1 MTCDISL
8 IIPSTGQI
16 SHLDRLLQS
25 IVQQDYPI
33 ENFEA
38 LFLVNGDL
46 TETDK
51 VRIEQ
56 LLVSVPIQ
64 SRIFFDTQRG
74 ANRARNNGI
83 RMSQGALLLFLDDD
97 CVLTKK
103 NFLREH
109 IEHHLKNKQIFAFG
123 GGYALPPDSTFFD
136 AVYNYIQMEWYFS
149 GIIDGVE
156 RSTRYLLGGNFSVKK
171 KFLLEHQ
178 LLFDEML
185 IYGGTEYEFFLRAN
199 QSQLI
204 SQAIDLELLHNA
216 QVGLLSLTRKIYKQ
230 GQGKAYVD
238 QKFSFEHMENS
249 EVLVSSRKKLSLKFR
264 LALLFYNYVF
274 WFGYDKKRSG
284 VFYFIKHILSDLLGS
299 LNQLRFSLFETTQQ
313 QLEEKRKKGD
323 RF

>member
-16 SHLDRLLQS
+16 SHLGRLLQS
-25 IVQQDYPI
+25 IAQQDYPT

-46 TETDK
+46 TEVDK
-51 VRIEQ
+51 VKIEQ
-56 LLVSVPIQ
+56 LLGSVPVR

-74 ANRARNNGI
+74 VNRARNNGI
-83 RMSQGALLLFLDDD
+83 RMSQGSLLLFLDDD

-109 IEHHLKNKQIFAFG
+109 IEYHAKNKQIFAFG
-123 GGYALPPDSTFFD
+123 GGYALPTESTFFD

-149 GIIDGVE
+149 GITDGVE
-156 RSTRYLLGGNFSVKK
+156 RRTQYLLGGNFSVKK
-171 KFLLEHQ
+171 KLLLEHQ

-185 IYGGTEYEFFLRAN
+185 VYGGTEYEFFLRAN

-204 SQAIDLELLHNA
+204 SQAIELELLHNA
-216 QVGLLSLTRKIYKQ
+216 QVGFLSLTRKLYKQ

-238 QKFSFEHMENS
+238 QKFSFERMENS
-249 EVLVSSRKKLSLKFR
+249 EVLVSSRKRLGLKFR
-264 LALLFYNYVF
+264 LALLFCNYFF
-274 WFGYDKKRSG
+274 WCGYDKKRSG
-284 VFYFIKHILSDLLGS
+284 ILYFVKRILSDLLGF
-299 LNQLRFSLFETTQQ
+299 LNQLRFSVFETTRE